1 MALLMNKAHEW
12 LEADGLGGFASG
24 TSLGVRTR
32 RYHALLLAS
41 ASPPTERFALVNG
54 VDSWIQDGSER
65 HALTRHRYKGETPV
79 APSAEQRFEPAPWP
93 RWTTRLPSG
102 GEIVHELFVPKG
114 APAAVL
120 TWRLLPSH
128 ASSPVRL
135 RVRPLMS
142 GRDYH
147 ALHHVNPRFDFVP
160 TRLGSVLRW
169 QVYTGVPAV
178 MAVSNGAY
186 EHAPDWYYRFYYE
199 QEHERGFDALEDLA
213 SPGVFEFDLTKGEA
227 VLILAADTPGLPADL
242 ATCEPSEWMRRA
254 RVAEHTRRSVLGGSL
269 ERAADAYIVKRDN
282 AATIIAGYPWFADW
296 GRDTFIALRGLC
308 IATGRLVEARS
319 ILLRWAGEVS
329 EGMLPNRFPDDG
341 GEPEFNSVD
350 ASLWFVIAAHELIE
364 AADACPGVLNAED
377 RRTLLRA
384 VDAIVSG
391 YASGTRFGI
400 RMDND
405 GLLAAGKYGLQLTWM
420 DARVNGRVVTPRIGK
435 PVEVQ
440 ALWVNALWIASL
452 HDEKWR
458 DPHERAA
465 RSLRMDFWNE
475 SRGCLYDVIDVDHE
489 RGARDP
495 VIRPNQLFAIGGL
508 PQSILDPVRARRVL
522 ETVERELLTPMGL
535 RSLAPGELGYT
546 PRYQGGPHERD
557 EAYHQG
563 TVWPWLMGAFIEA
576 WVRVHG
582 RADATLEQA
591 RDRFFNPWMKHLHEA
606 GLGHVSEI
614 ADAEAPHA
622 PRGCPFQAWSVG
634 EAIRIDRSVL
644 PRGAHKLD
652 AVDPHAPSPERAP
665 QTKRSLAC

>member
-178 MAVSNGAY
+178 MAASNGAY

-384 VDAIVSG
+384 VGLNVVLARPDWNAALAVVGLACSSEPKSTGLSTASNPTSTKPAVAIAGGGAPLGPRFIWWNLVSTSK
-391 YASGTRFGI
+391 ARIDEAKRDWTQSA
-400 RMDND
+400 
-405 GLLAAGKYGLQLTWM
+405 AAGFR
-420 DARVNGRVVTPRIGK
+420 DSPF
-435 PVEVQ
+435 
-440 ALWVNALWIASL
+440 ALPPGEEEFI
-452 HDEKWR
+452 
-458 DPHERAA
+458 P
-465 RSLRMDFWNE
+465 
-475 SRGCLYDVIDVDHE
+475 
-489 RGARDP
+489 
-495 VIRPNQLFAIGGL
+495 L
-508 PQSILDPVRARRVL
+508 PQD
-522 ETVERELLTPMGL
+522 
-535 RSLAPGELGYT
+535 
-546 PRYQGGPHERD
+546 
-557 EAYHQG
+557 
-563 TVWPWLMGAFIEA
+563 
-576 WVRVHG
+576 
-582 RADATLEQA
+582 
-591 RDRFFNPWMKHLHEA
+591 
-606 GLGHVSEI
+606 
-614 ADAEAPHA
+614 
-622 PRGCPFQAWSVG
+622 
-634 EAIRIDRSVL
+634 
-644 PRGAHKLD
+644 
-652 AVDPHAPSPERAP
+652 
-665 QTKRSLAC
+665 